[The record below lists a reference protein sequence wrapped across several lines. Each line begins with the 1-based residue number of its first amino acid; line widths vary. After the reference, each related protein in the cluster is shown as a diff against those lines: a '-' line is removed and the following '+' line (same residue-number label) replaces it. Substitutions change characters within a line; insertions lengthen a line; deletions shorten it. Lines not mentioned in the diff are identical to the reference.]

1 MKYKRMA
8 DKRSKLIARSKET
21 ARVPLPSRLEADRAR
36 KKGYRVVAVSL
47 YTPEADWID
56 QTTTGLQKAG
66 NSKANRSLVVREA
79 ILRLQEEMEAKD
91 PGDILRDFS
100 GRQAKRA
107 RNGTS

>member
-1 MKYKRMA
+1 MNYKFMA

-21 ARVPLPSRLEADRAR
+21 IRVPLPSRLEADRAR

-56 QTTTGLQKAG
+56 RTTTDLRKAG

-79 ILRLQEEMEAKD
+79 ILRLQEEVSAKD
-91 PGDILRDFS
+91 PGDILKDFS
-100 GRQAKRA
+100 NRQAKRA
-107 RNGTS
+107 RNSTS